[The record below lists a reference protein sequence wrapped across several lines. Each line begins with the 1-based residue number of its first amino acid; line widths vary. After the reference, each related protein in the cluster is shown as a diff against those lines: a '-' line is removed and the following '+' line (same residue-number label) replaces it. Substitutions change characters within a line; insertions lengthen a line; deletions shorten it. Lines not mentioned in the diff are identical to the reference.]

1 MNYVYAKI
9 KQYGKSNKY
18 RKVLS
23 TNENVYR
30 STNELIESS
39 CPYAPGATLETG
51 DWFKISEFSKQKY

>member
-18 RKVLS
+18 IKVLS

-30 STNELIESS
+30 SANELIE
-39 CPYAPGATLETG
+39 
-51 DWFKISEFSKQKY
+51 